1 MPKALQYTLGLA
13 IEQPLGAS
21 CPKSRARLVQ
31 KPGRQGEGGI
41 GKLQGFSV
49 VGGVPSS
56 PPCRSGLLLPSPSLY
71 SLHTCTAEAD
81 CL

>member
-13 IEQPLGAS
+13 IEQPLDTS

-31 KPGRQGEGGI
+31 KPGRQGEGGF

-49 VGGVPSS
+49 VGGVPSLS
-56 PPCRSGLLLPSPSLY
+56 LSPSSLSLSLLY
-71 SLHTCTAEAD
+71 AYLHS
-81 CL
+81 